1 MMIVGLTGGIGSGKT
16 TVSEVFR
23 ELGIPVYDSDLE
35 AKQLMVSSQKVKK
48 SIIALLG
55 KKAYHGKKLDKT
67 YISNKI
73 FTNETLL
80 KKLNAIVHPA
90 VKKDFL
96 AWMKK
101 QDSPYVIQETAL
113 IFENKSQ
120 DFYDKVILVTAPR
133 DLRVNRVMKR
143 DGSFKQDVLA
153 RIENQLDDSNKIS
166 LSDYVIEN
174 IELSK
179 MLTEVKR
186 VHVALLD
193 YS

>member
-1 MMIVGLTGGIGSGKT
+1 MIVGLTGGIGSGKT
-16 TVSEVFR
+16 TVSKVFR

-35 AKQLMVSSQKVKK
+35 AKQLMISSQKVKK

-55 KKAYHGKKLDKT
+55 KKAYQGKRLNKT

-80 KKLNAIVHPA
+80 KKINAIVHPA
-90 VKKDFL
+90 VKNDFL
-96 AWMKK
+96 TWMKK

-113 IFENKSQ
+113 IFENMSQ
-120 DFYDKVILVTAPR
+120 DFYDKVILVTAPK
-133 DLRVNRVMKR
+133 DVRVRRVMKR
-143 DGSFKQDVLA
+143 DDSFKQDVLA
-153 RIENQLDDSNKIS
+153 RIENQLDDSKKIS

-174 IELSK
+174 NELSK
-179 MLTEVKR
+179 TIVEVKK
-186 VHVALLD
+186 VHIALLD

>member
-16 TVSEVFR
+16 TVSKVFR

-35 AKQLMVSSQKVKK
+35 AKQLMIFSQKVKK

-55 KKAYHGKKLDKT
+55 KKAYQDKRLNKT

-96 AWMKK
+96 SWAKK

-113 IFENKSQ
+113 IYENMSQ

-133 DLRVNRVMKR
+133 DVRVSRVMKR
-143 DGSFKQDVLA
+143 DGTFKQDVLA
-153 RIENQLDDSNKIS
+153 RIENQLDDSKKIP

-179 MLTEVKR
+179 TLAEVKK
-186 VHVALLD
+186 VHIALLD

>member
-1 MMIVGLTGGIGSGKT
+1 MMIVGLAGGIGSGKT

-23 ELGIPVYDSDLE
+23 ELGIPVYDSDQE
-35 AKQLMVSSQKVKK
+35 AKQLMISSQKVKK

-55 KKAYHGKKLDKT
+55 KKAYHGKKLDRT
-67 YISNKI
+67 YISNKV
-73 FTNETLL
+73 FMNEALL
-80 KKLNAIVHPA
+80 KKLNTIVHPA

-96 AWMKK
+96 TWMKK
-101 QDSPYVIQETAL
+101 QGSPYVIQETAL
-113 IFENKSQ
+113 IFENMSQ

-133 DLRVNRVMKR
+133 DIRVSRVMKR
-143 DGSFKQDVLA
+143 DGSLKQDVLA
-153 RIENQLDDSNKIS
+153 RIANQLDDSKKIS

-179 MLTEVKR
+179 TLAEVKK
-186 VHVALLD
+186 VHTALLD

>member
-16 TVSEVFR
+16 VVGKFFH

-35 AKQLMVSSQKVKK
+35 AKQLMASSQKVKK

-55 KKAYHGKKLDKT
+55 KKAYQGKRLNKS

-80 KKLNAIVHPA
+80 KKINAIVHPA

-96 AWMKK
+96 TWMKK

-113 IFENKSQ
+113 IFENMSQ
-120 DFYDKVILVTAPR
+120 DFYDKVILVTAPKDVR
-133 DLRVNRVMKR
+133 MSRVIKR

-153 RIENQLDDSNKIS
+153 RIENQLDDSKKIS

-179 MLTEVKR
+179 TLTEVKK
-186 VHVALLD
+186 VHIALLD